1 MSFNVLIVD
10 DSQFVRKILLKSLT
24 EILSDKDPVFK
35 DAENGEIALKLI
47 KENQFNL
54 AFFDLTMPVMDGYQ
68 LLKELKKLDI
78 KIPVIVLSAD
88 VQDLAAEMVRELGV
102 LGFLQKPFNY
112 QKTVEL
118 LAELKIL

>member
-24 EILSDKDPVFK
+24 EILSDKEPVFK
-35 DAENGEIALKLI
+35 DAQNGVVALSLI
-47 KENQFNL
+47 KEKQFDL
-54 AFFDLTMPVMDGYQ
+54 AFFDLTMPVMDGFE
-68 LLKELKKLDI
+68 LLKELKKLGI
-78 KIPVIVLSAD
+78 NIPIIVLSAD
-88 VQDLAAEMVRELGV
+88 VQEFAADMVKEFGV

-118 LAELKIL
+118 LTELKIL